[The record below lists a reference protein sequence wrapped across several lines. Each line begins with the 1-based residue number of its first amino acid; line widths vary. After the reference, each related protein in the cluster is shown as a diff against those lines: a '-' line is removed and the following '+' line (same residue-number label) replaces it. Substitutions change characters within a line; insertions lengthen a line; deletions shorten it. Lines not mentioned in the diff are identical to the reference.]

1 MTRKIIIDTD
11 PGIDDAMAILLALN
25 SPKLDVIAL
34 TTTFGNVAVD
44 LATKNALTLLDLAGS
59 VIPVAQGVATPLKAP
74 ALAHPDFVH
83 GVDGFG
89 NINWPASTRK
99 ADGRSAAQLIV
110 DMVHQYPN
118 QVSLVALGPLGNLA
132 KAIELDPSII
142 NLVDEVILM
151 GGAAQ
156 ENGNVTPVAE
166 ANIINDPHAAD
177 IVFGA
182 GWSVTMVGLDVTHQV
197 LMDNELLTFIRDNS
211 GESGDFLY
219 QATQFY
225 FEFYK
230 KTFGIEG
237 CYVHDASTIVYAVE
251 PDIFT
256 TEPRVV
262 RVAVDGVGIGQ
273 TITAKPQQKFAL
285 DFWDNKPVTNVCM
298 GVDSDRLLKMIKNT
312 FSRIDN

>member
-25 SPKLDVIAL
+25 TPKLDVIAL

-59 VIPVAQGVATPLKAP
+59 SIPVAQGVAKPLKAP

-83 GVDGFG
+83 GSDGFG
-89 NINWPASTRK
+89 NIDWPASTRK
-99 ADGRSAAQLIV
+99 ADDRSAAQLIV

-142 NLVDEVILM
+142 DLVDEVILM
-151 GGAAQ
+151 GGAA
-156 ENGNVTPVAE
+156 EEKGNVTPVAE

-177 IVFGA
+177 LVFGA

-197 LMDNELLTFIRDNS
+197 LMDNELLAFIRDNC

-273 TITAKPQQKFAL
+273 TITAQPEQKFAL
-285 DFWDNKPVTNVCM
+285 DFWNNKPVTNVCM
-298 GVDSDRLLKMIKNT
+298 GVDSERLLEMIKNT
-312 FSRIDN
+312 FSQ

>member
-25 SPKLDVIAL
+25 TSKLDVLAL

-44 LATKNALTLLDLAGS
+44 LATKNALTLLELAGS
-59 VIPVAQGVATPLKAP
+59 NIPVAQGVSKPLVAP
-74 ALAHPDFVH
+74 ALPHPDFVH
-83 GVDGFG
+83 GTDGFG
-89 NINWPASTRK
+89 NINWPVSTRQ
-99 ADGRSAAQLIV
+99 ADSRSAAQLIV
-110 DMVHQYPN
+110 DMVHKYPN

-142 NLVDEVILM
+142 ELVDEVILM
-151 GGAAQ
+151 GGAA
-156 ENGNVTPVAE
+156 EEKGNVTPVAE

-182 GWSVTMVGLDVTHQV
+182 NWSVTMVGLDVTHQV
-197 LMDNELLTFIRDNS
+197 LMDNDLLAYIRDNN
-211 GESGDFLY
+211 GECGDFLY
-219 QATQFY
+219 KATQFY

-230 KTFGIEG
+230 KTFGIDG
-237 CYVHDASTIVYAVE
+237 CFVHDASTIVYAVE

-256 TEPRVV
+256 TEQRVV

-285 DFWDNKPVTNVCM
+285 DFWENKPLTNVCM
-298 GVDSDRLLKMIKNT
+298 GVDSTRLLMMIKET
-312 FSRIDN
+312 FSH